1 MAETKRNKGKLKI
14 TIGIIV
20 AIFAVIAIIMSMT
33 NPSPNDHL
41 KVIKEYLDKYDM
53 SQLDLTEEEMAQYT
67 NYMSSGVNANFMD
80 KVVKPSFQV
89 QDYGLWSIGSFKN
102 KEVTLGIFN
111 NVILLDNESTGKDLL
126 NRDGDEPESDS
137 KSEPKDSTQ
146 VTTPDQ

>member
-1 MAETKRNKGKLKI
+1 
-14 TIGIIV
+14 
-20 AIFAVIAIIMSMT
+20 
-33 NPSPNDHL
+33 
-41 KVIKEYLDKYDM
+41 
-53 SQLDLTEEEMAQYT
+53 
-67 NYMSSGVNANFMD
+67 
-80 KVVKPSFQV
+80 V

-111 NVILLDNESTGKDLL
+111 NVILLDNESIGKDLL